1 MTTRQSLTADAF
13 QVFSDEPQ
21 LQRLLMGVSP
31 RGRQF
36 VLNMD
41 DAAGIGP
48 TAEEGKFISA
58 AWIRAQ
64 SQLLLYGERKG
75 GGVLVCAGDPWG
87 WLRCYATEGALA
99 NEEIRQEHFPFD
111 RCSLPF
117 RLVSPATMS
126 SEELEA
132 VTERWLNIGKTC
144 AHWSSVTV
152 PVDGGDASLP
162 RLE

>member
-48 TAEEGKFISA
+48 TAEEGKLISA

-64 SQLLLYGERKG
+64 SQLLLYGERREG
-75 GGVLVCAGDPWG
+75 GILVCAGDPWG
-87 WLRCYATEGALA
+87 WLRCYAAPDALPDGD
-99 NEEIRQEHFPFD
+99 IRQEHFPFD

-117 RLVSPATMS
+117 RLASPATMGS
-126 SEELEA
+126 DELESI
-132 VTERWLNIGKTC
+132 TERWLNIGKTC
-144 AHWSSVTV
+144 ARWSSVGI
-152 PVDGGDASLP
+152 PIDGGDA
-162 RLE
+162 RLAL